1 MTENQK
7 EEILRSYYYTDVE
20 PTLDRLIEVKDI
32 VTSFEKEGAN
42 RLQYALNM
50 KHINEEEVE
59 RFASYISN
67 ARIKME
73 KELDR
78 LRDFEVHFNEDFAT
92 DHNDYYNSVE
102 GILRHIRSHM
112 SPLKNVLRKFC
123 PRRHPTV
130 PQCVRYGIQQ
140 KSVFEGSVLGNGD
153 YANPI
158 FDISSYPPAVKGLYT
173 ELRKFFDAEKTCM
186 QICIDIIEEEREI
199 RQDPERCKYLL
210 DIYRQKSYQRFKN
223 VMKAFSEDLINQ
235 FKSLTPAYKNYQNY
249 ESEATFAQGEY
260 HKHNHADMEHFFII
274 EGFMASND
282 LTTTE
287 KALWGYDKKI
297 KRVRY
302 VVSNFDDLLPADF
315 NHKDMGLY
323 EYMFCQWALPSNIKQ
338 AVEYFIQH
346 YHGKHKVVKYAAANK
361 RSSQYDKNSE
371 KAKNFFSNINRLFQD
386 SNDEDLMGD
395 VS

>member
-1 MTENQK
+1 MTENRK
-7 EEILRSYYYTDVE
+7 EQILKSYYRTDFE
-20 PTLDRLIEVKDI
+20 PTLDRLNEVKDI
-32 VTSFEKEGAN
+32 VTSFENKGAD
-42 RLQYALNM
+42 RLLYALDM
-50 KHINEEEVE
+50 KHINEDEVE
-59 RFASYISN
+59 RFASYISK

-73 KELDR
+73 KELER
-78 LRDFEVHFNEDFAT
+78 LRKYETDFNNDFAT
-92 DHNDYYNSVE
+92 DHNNYYNSVA
-102 GILRHIRSHM
+102 GLLWHIRSHM
-112 SPLKNVLRKFC
+112 SPLKNVFKKFC
-123 PRRHPTV
+123 PRQHPTV
-130 PQCVRYGIQQ
+130 PQCARYGIRQ
-140 KSVFEGSVLGNGD
+140 KSVFEGSVLAKGD

-158 FDISSYPPAVKGLYT
+158 FDISSYPPVVKGLYT

-186 QICIDIIEEEREI
+186 QICIGIIEEEKKI
-199 RQDPERCKYLL
+199 RKDPERCKYLL

-223 VMKAFSEDLINQ
+223 VMIAISADAINL
-235 FKSLTPAYKNYQNY
+235 FKSVTLSYQNYQNY
-249 ESEATFAQGEY
+249 ESEASFAQGEY

-274 EGFMASND
+274 EGYMASDN
-282 LTTTE
+282 LSMTE
-287 KALWGYDKKI
+287 KALWGYAKKI

-302 VVSNFDDLLPADF
+302 VVSHFDELLPADF

-371 KAKNFFSNINRLFQD
+371 KAKNFFSNINRLFED

-395 VS
+395 VG

>member
-78 LRDFEVHFNEDFAT
+78 LRDFEEHFNEDFAT

-140 KSVFEGSVLGNGD
+140 KSVFEGSVLAKGD

-158 FDISSYPPAVKGLYT
+158 LIS
-173 ELRKFFDAEKTCM
+173 
-186 QICIDIIEEEREI
+186 
-199 RQDPERCKYLL
+199 
-210 DIYRQKSYQRFKN
+210 
-223 VMKAFSEDLINQ
+223 
-235 FKSLTPAYKNYQNY
+235 
-249 ESEATFAQGEY
+249 
-260 HKHNHADMEHFFII
+260 
-274 EGFMASND
+274 
-282 LTTTE
+282 
-287 KALWGYDKKI
+287 
-297 KRVRY
+297 VRIH
-302 VVSNFDDLLPADF
+302 LP
-315 NHKDMGLY
+315 
-323 EYMFCQWALPSNIKQ
+323 
-338 AVEYFIQH
+338 
-346 YHGKHKVVKYAAANK
+346 
-361 RSSQYDKNSE
+361 
-371 KAKNFFSNINRLFQD
+371 
-386 SNDEDLMGD
+386 
-395 VS
+395 